1 AIPLAALVLQIP
13 VVAPRPALLA
23 RDRVGGPPGAR
34 GGPGGGNSPAPPAP
48 PGPLDRSFVYR
59 HRDLLAQIHT
69 AQAAPI
75 TGPATRGGAA
85 AVTTAS
91 LKADLA
97 NAQARISRL
106 AAHNKQLERKLSE
119 FLGEQAWQESGLG
132 APADI
137 DALQRQIT
145 GLEQQVV
152 ELVSQLTEHEQELDA
167 ARAANREPI
176 ANMNKRP

>member
-1 AIPLAALVLQIP
+1 MPNPMIEGRQADSARRRQRVIKAVNTARRDGSELSVSAIARAAGV
-13 VVAPRPALLA
+13 
-23 RDRVGGPPGAR
+23 
-34 GGPGGGNSPAPPAP
+34 
-48 PGPLDRSFVYR
+48 DRSFVYR